1 MVTIPTETWDSVLS
15 TTLQNRQKTL
25 VDNVMNNNSL
35 LERLMNKRED
45 GVRAVSGGATLLHP
59 MNLIPS
65 TTGGWYSGYDTLSLS
80 PQDGITA
87 AEYAWKQAYYTLEI
101 SGLEMIQNQG
111 PEAVI
116 DLLAGKVENAESAMK
131 NLMSVGLYSDG
142 TGAGGKQMGGLQLI
156 VSDTGLGTV
165 GGISASTYSN
175 WGNYAYSFASNSQ
188 VAGPS
193 TIQSA
198 MQAATLNTTRGSD
211 TVDLGV
217 ADNTYFSYFW
227 QSMTAIQRVTDD
239 RTAKA
244 GFKNLSFVDVPIVV
258 DGGLSGA
265 APSAHMY
272 LLNTKY
278 LLFQYHRERN
288 MKWLQDRV
296 PVNQDALARIC
307 TWAGNLTTGGRR
319 YQAVITA

>member
-1 MVTIPTETWDSVLS
+1 MVTIPTSTWDSVLS
-15 TTLQNRQKTL
+15 TTLQDRQKTL
-25 VDNVMNNNSL
+25 VDNVLNNNSL
-35 LERLMNKRED
+35 LERLLNVKES

-59 MNLIPS
+59 MNLIAS
-65 TTGGWYSGYDTLSLS
+65 TTGGWYSGYDTLTLA

-87 AEYAWKQAYYTLEI
+87 AEYAWKQSYYTLQI
-101 SGLEMIQNQG
+101 SGLEMLQNNG
-111 PEAVI
+111 PDAVI

-131 NLMSVGLYSDG
+131 NLMSTGLYSDG
-142 TGAGGKQMGGLQLI
+142 TAASGKQLGGLQSV

-165 GGISASTYSN
+165 GGISATTYTN
-175 WGNYAYSFASNSQ
+175 WRNYAYSFATNSQ

-198 MQAATLNTTRGSD
+198 MQASLLNTTRGSD

-217 ADNTYFSYFW
+217 SDNTYYSYFW
-227 QSMTAIQRVTDD
+227 QSLAAIQRIQDD

-244 GFKNLSFVDVPIVV
+244 GFKNLSFVNVPIVF
-258 DGGLSGA
+258 DGGLNGA

-272 LLNTKY
+272 MLNTDMIM
-278 LLFQYHRERN
+278 LQYHRERN
-288 MKWLQDRV
+288 MKWLADRL

-307 TWAGNLTTGGRR
+307 VWAGNLTTGGRR
-319 YQAVITA
+319 YHAVITA